1 MALRS
6 ALLLCDGTRPGAA
19 VRECLVSGTLC
30 DVAIDENW
38 FENERLHRAAAE
50 GDLQEMRRLLE
61 VGHPL
66 DRFDDLGRTPLHYAV
81 EGEHYKTAKWLIEQG
96 AKVDA
101 NDDATI
107 GETPLALAVQQ
118 DYPEMVE
125 LLLANGADPD
135 ITGWM
140 ANTARMRA
148 SRRTDDDG
156 KKIASLIRK
165 FRPR

>member
-1 MALRS
+1 M
-6 ALLLCDGTRPGAA
+6 P
-19 VRECLVSGTLC
+19 
-30 DVAIDENW
+30 IDENW

-50 GDLQEMRRLLE
+50 GDLQEMRRLLD
-61 VGHPL
+61 VGYQL
-66 DRFDDLGRTPLHYAV
+66 DRFDDLGRAPLHYAV
-81 EGEHYKTAKWLIEQG
+81 EGEHYKAAKWLIEQG
-96 AKVDA
+96 AKVNA
-101 NDDATI
+101 NDEATI
-107 GETPLALAVQQ
+107 GETPLALAVQR

-125 LLLANGADPD
+125 LLLAHDADPD

-156 KKIASLIRK
+156 KKIASLIQK